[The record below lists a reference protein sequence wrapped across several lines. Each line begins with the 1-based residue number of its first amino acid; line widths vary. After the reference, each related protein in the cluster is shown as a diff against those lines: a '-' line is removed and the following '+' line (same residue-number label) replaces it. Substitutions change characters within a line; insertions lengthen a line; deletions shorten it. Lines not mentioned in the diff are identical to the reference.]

1 MLYLAALILLTVI
14 AYFLTRNSFER
25 SDNQRGSSLSA
36 LDSELKRL
44 SLEFKELKAE
54 NSLLSGN
61 VSETIALYNITKDI
75 SRQLD
80 QNKIFSIFKER
91 IHNYIKFNDCRLLEN
106 KEDLKKYK
114 DYASIPLVIDK
125 DTSAYLVA
133 SGIEEKDN
141 ERLQILAG
149 QLLIMLRRS
158 LLYRRI
164 QELAIMD
171 GLTQVFGRR
180 HFLERLNEEV
190 KRSKKF
196 KHNLSF
202 LMVDI
207 DRFKSFNDR
216 YGHLVG
222 DAILREVS
230 QVIRE
235 TVRQIDFVGRYGG
248 EELSVALPETD
259 KDQALLA
266 AERIRHAV
274 ESRNI
279 KVYDEEL
286 KVTISVGLSTF
297 PDDANDSSPLI
308 ENADSALYRAKD
320 AGRNRVCA
328 FRK

>member
-1 MLYLAALILLTVI
+1 MLYLAALILLTAI
-14 AYFLTRNSFER
+14 AYFLIRDSFER
-25 SDNQRGSSLSA
+25 SSHQRRSILSV
-36 LDSELKRL
+36 LDSELKLL
-44 SLEFKELKAE
+44 SLKFKELKTE
-54 NSLLSGN
+54 NSLLASN

-80 QNKIFSIFKER
+80 QDKIFSIFKER
-91 IHNYIKFNDCRLLEN
+91 IHNYIKFKDCRFLKD

-114 DYASIPLVIDK
+114 GYTSIPLVIDQ
-125 DTSAYLVA
+125 DSRVYLLA
-133 SGIEEKDN
+133 NGLDEKDN
-141 ERLQILAG
+141 ERFQILAQ

-158 LLYRRI
+158 LLYKKI

-230 QVIRE
+230 HVLRE

-248 EELSVALPETD
+248 EELSIALPETD
-259 KDQALLA
+259 KEQAVLA
-266 AERIRHAV
+266 AERIRQAV

-297 PDDANDSSPLI
+297 PDDANDSVPLI
-308 ENADSALYRAKD
+308 ENADSALYRAKN

-328 FRK
+328 YRK